1 MPSGTGAG
9 PAVWCHGLLPDYHAF
24 SGRGGYAFPLRDHR
38 PGYGPFNIN
47 PALLGGLAMAYGARI
62 AAEDAFDA
70 ILALL
75 SAKSYTLRFAEDLED
90 TFPYVPFPA
99 DHGLF
104 QQAVAIGREI
114 RAVQTF
120 ARPPGAAWL
129 TKAIARVETTPTGA
143 LQAGQRVNDEIFLCA
158 DGSGRVS
165 GVSEA
170 IWSFSVSG
178 YRVFPRWLD
187 ARKGLA
193 PDNAFITELRDL
205 VGRIGELIDLFDRA
219 DHVLAQALTATL
231 GREALGLTPLQTVTE
246 HEPADA

>member
-38 PGYGPFNIN
+38 AGYGPFNIA
-47 PALLGGLAMAYGARI
+47 PGLLEGLAMAYGAPVS
-62 AAEDAFDA
+62 AQDAFDA

-75 SAKSYTLRFAEDLED
+75 SAKSYTLRFAQDLED
-90 TFPYVPFPA
+90 TFPHVPFPA
-99 DHGLF
+99 DHALF
-104 QQAVAIGREI
+104 QNAAALGREI
-114 RAVQTF
+114 RAVQTY
-120 ARPPGAAWL
+120 ARAPGAAFL
-129 TKAIARVETTPTGA
+129 TSAIARVETTPTSA
-143 LQAGQRVNDEIFLCA
+143 LHAGQRVNDEIFLCA

-170 IWSFSVSG
+170 VWSFSVSN
-178 YRVFPRWLD
+178 YRLLPRWLE

-193 PDNAFITELRDL
+193 PDHGFLTDLRDL

-219 DHVLAQALTATL
+219 DHVLEGALKAAL
-231 GREALGLTPLQTVTE
+231 GREALGLTPLETATE